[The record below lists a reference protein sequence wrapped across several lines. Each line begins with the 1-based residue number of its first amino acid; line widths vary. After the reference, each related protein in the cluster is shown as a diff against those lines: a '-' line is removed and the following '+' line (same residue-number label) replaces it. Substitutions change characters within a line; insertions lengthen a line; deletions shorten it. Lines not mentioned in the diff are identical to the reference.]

1 MRKKMEQDSE
11 FELDLTEEEIEY
23 LILKYIRDQTLLGR
37 NEIPIAEIYEYLD
50 AEIPDEETYDG
61 VAVLTTDALQVI
73 AEYEEKHRNRLN

>member
-1 MRKKMEQDSE
+1 MELDPE
-11 FELDLTEEEIEY
+11 LELDLTEEEIEY

-37 NEIPIAEIYEYLD
+37 TEIPVSEIYEYLD
-50 AEIPDEETYDG
+50 AEIPVDEDMHDG